1 MLPVSSSRVI
11 LPPSSKQLR
20 VRPDGGVGPIPLY
33 TGWTLGPVPKHIAA
47 WAHASK
53 RAHADGS
60 LDPQSSSHGLSAD
73 SAEVRGGDALLASI
87 SNGTPGA
94 RLPLV
99 PCPDETFVSRDTG
112 VTGEAARGCISDTWQ
127 GFGGDIVVMLSAV
140 LCVVMVKVCSLRCV
154 YLTFCSD
161 DGLHVSEVAFRII
174 IPVTSPYVCSPAAC
188 FGDSSGGEAD
198 ASVCAVPG
206 NGFDVGATRLAGDGT
221 RKRRT
226 SYARW

>member
-1 MLPVSSSRVI
+1 MLPVSTSRTI

-53 RAHADGS
+53 RAHTDGS
-60 LDPQSSSHGLSAD
+60 LEPLSSSYGLPTD

-112 VTGEAARGCISDTWQ
+112 VTGEVAY
-127 GFGGDIVVMLSAV
+127 GFGAD
-140 LCVVMVKVCSLRCV
+140 SLLMPCHAMTAV

-161 DGLHVSEVAFRII
+161 DDLYVDYCITF
-174 IPVTSPYVCSPAAC
+174 PVTSCYVCCPAAY

-198 ASVCAVPG
+198 TSVCTVPC
-206 NGFDVGATRLAGDGT
+206 NGFDVGATRFAGSGT